1 MISYSL
7 SGSELNERIFMR
19 TIYTGVAAALGT
31 AALVATLTLA
41 GGSAANASTPAPA
54 PTAPTQTSCWL
65 NVDNGQSLCVPA
77 GVNLISAVES
87 ETGYTIDIPA
97 GTPIGGANVNGAQA
111 SASLLS
117 TNSTAAVIALSALYD
132 DINYGGGVYVMTGSG
147 CGGGIANIGN
157 FGWNDRASS
166 FKSFNGCLTA
176 IYKDINYGST
186 RLGYYTSKSSFGT
199 MNDQAS
205 SWRTE

>member
-1 MISYSL
+1 
-7 SGSELNERIFMR
+7 MR
-19 TIYTGVAAALGT
+19 TMYTGAAAAMGT

-41 GGSAANASTPAPA
+41 GGSAANAAAPAPA
-54 PTAPTQTSCWL
+54 PATPTQTSCWL
-65 NVDNGQSLCVPA
+65 DVDNGQSLCVPA

-97 GTPIGGANVNGAQA
+97 GTPVGGVNVSGAQA

-117 TNSTAAVIALSALYD
+117 TNSTSTVKALSALYD
-132 DINYGGGVYVMTGSG
+132 DINYGGGTYFMTGTA
-147 CGGGIANIGN
+147 CGGGIANIGD

-176 IYKDINYGST
+176 IYQNINYGGT
-186 RLGYYTSKSSFGT
+186 RFGYYTYATSFGS